1 MCRCLLTQVAAVR
14 EFERQKRAP
23 GLACGFMEIDLP
35 APPYYHGGP
44 VGRARFKVQ
53 PEDFIVEELLGFEPS
68 GVGEHCLVWVE
79 KRDLDSNAA
88 GARLADALGLR
99 RRLVSHCGL
108 KDRHAVTRQWF
119 SLHMPGQP
127 SPEPAALASEGLRVL
142 RITRNSRKLRRGIH
156 FGNRFTIRLRDPGF
170 DLASAQQ
177 RWQKIADKGVP
188 NYFGEQRFGHE
199 GRNVEK
205 ALAMFRGEF
214 TPGDRLLR
222 GLLLSSARS
231 HLFNAVVAERM
242 TRGLWD
248 QALKGEVYG
257 FPDNGTILLINNQRG
272 DEPQRFAEGKL
283 ELTAPLW
290 GSGELHSAGEVR
302 ALEQEVASRFP
313 ELTAGLEAAG
323 LRQER
328 RVIRLRPTHPSL
340 VALSDGDLQ
349 ITFDLPRGTYATT
362 VLREMA
368 ELVEP

>member
-1 MCRCLLTQVAAVR
+1 
-14 EFERQKRAP
+14 
-23 GLACGFMEIDLP
+23 MEIDSLE
-35 APPYYHGGP
+35 PPYLHGGP
-44 VGRARFKVQ
+44 LGRVGFKTQ

-79 KRDLDSNAA
+79 KRDLDSNTA

-127 SPEPAALASEGLRVL
+127 SPEPAALESEGLRVL
-142 RITRNSRKLRRGIH
+142 RVTRNTRKLRRGIH
-156 FGNRFTIRLRDPGF
+156 LGNRFTIRLRHPDF
-170 DLASAQQ
+170 DAATAEE
-177 RWQKIADKGVP
+177 RWNRITHQGVP
-188 NYFGEQRFGHE
+188 NLFGSQRFGNE

-222 GLLLSSARS
+222 GLLLSAVRS

-242 TRGLWD
+242 ARGSWNR
-248 QALKGEVYG
+248 ALPGEVYG
-257 FPDNGTILLINNQRG
+257 FPDNGTLLLIENQRG
-272 DEPQRFAEGKL
+272 DEMQRFANDKVEI
-283 ELTAPLW
+283 TAPLW
-290 GSGELHSAGEVR
+290 GSGDLHSAGEVR
-302 ALEQEVASRFP
+302 ELELEIAARFP

-328 RVIRLRPTHPSL
+328 RVMRLRPMNPGFVIL
-340 VALSDGDLQ
+340 EGGDLQ
-349 ITFDLPRGTYATT
+349 LSFDLPRGTYATAI
-362 VLREMA
+362 LRELAVLEEQPMSKTS
-368 ELVEP
+368 